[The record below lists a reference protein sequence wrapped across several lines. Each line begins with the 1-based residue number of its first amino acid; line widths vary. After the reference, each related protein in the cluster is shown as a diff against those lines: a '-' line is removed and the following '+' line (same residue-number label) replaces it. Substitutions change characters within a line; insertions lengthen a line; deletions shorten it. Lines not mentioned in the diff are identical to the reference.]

1 MIENR
6 VLICVNNN
14 HAVIA
19 SPDVINTLPMKKKEE
34 HYVQYYAK
42 NDFVQQLAFF
52 NKNSKNLNPRNMHI
66 SDICTVN
73 MSNNNNK
80 LKCWYSFRII
90 RKTKSNKHTYP

>member
-19 SPDVINTLPMKKKEE
+19 SPDVINTLPMKKTEE

-66 SDICTVN
+66 SDISTVN

-80 LKCWYSFRII
+80 LNCWYSFRII
-90 RKTKSNKHTYP
+90 RKTKSNKHTYL

>member
-42 NDFVQQLAFF
+42 NDFVQQLAF
-52 NKNSKNLNPRNMHI
+52 LI
-66 SDICTVN
+66 
-73 MSNNNNK
+73 
-80 LKCWYSFRII
+80 RIQKI
-90 RKTKSNKHTYP
+90 

>member
-42 NDFVQQLAFF
+42 NDSE
-52 NKNSKNLNPRNMHI
+52 SK
-66 SDICTVN
+66 
-73 MSNNNNK
+73 
-80 LKCWYSFRII
+80 
-90 RKTKSNKHTYP
+90 